1 MSKDLIRF
9 VSARQWRKAVKE
21 LEENVPLGDHKPKD
35 LGVRLGFNAE
45 VETLK
50 GSTPKP
56 EGRQLLLA
64 ISSETV
70 DRDTDSIAVDGWKL
84 EQYRKNPV
92 VLFGHH
98 YWNNE
103 APVVGRSLAEFVDKG
118 KLKSLMEFT
127 PQGMVPL
134 ADTLYGLYSEGF
146 MNAASVGFIPL
157 KWQFPEDDEA
167 RAWGVDFLE
176 QELLEYS
183 LVPVPSNPDAL
194 VEARSKGIETEPLKV
209 WAEQVLDAWGKNKQ
223 SNLWIAKTPLKA
235 LRDAA
240 DPKQARSAQVPA
252 GIESK
257 PEGPGDPP
265 ESGKTGIQTMLFV
278 KDLWDKDAAK
288 VWLDEHDLYSSVYDE
303 TDEHHRFRQFEPE
316 ACESG
321 SFVTLTESFPDGV
334 SAVSCTA
341 KAAAAV
347 VTDGAKQVAAAE
359 TDGEPDGSP
368 DVGSAGSR
376 VVEFAEESLRFKDG
390 AADSELAAL
399 IASTDW
405 TITRVGDVVHMES
418 RSAGSEGITAPAP
431 EKAAVPEPEPVVIGD
446 GVTLTDAQ
454 LELLKGIGLDLETM
468 KLGGEGGGEGF
479 VIVDSDDDG
488 SDERSLSDLREVLA
502 EVIGEDVEAAITH
515 AINGGNRNA

>member
-1 MSKDLIRF
+1 MSEKLKF
-9 VSARQWRKAVKE
+9 VSARQWRKAAQE
-21 LEENVPLGDHKPKD
+21 LEESIPRGDIRPKD

-45 VETLK
+45 IETLK

-56 EGRQLLLA
+56 EGRQILIA

-70 DRDTDSIAVDGWKL
+70 DRDTDSIAVDGWDL

-103 APVVGRSLAEFVDKG
+103 APVVGRSLTEFVHKG
-118 KLKSLMEFT
+118 KLKSLLEFT
-127 PQGMVPL
+127 PQGIVPL

-146 MNAASVGFIPL
+146 MNAASVGFIP
-157 KWQFPEDDEA
+157 KEWKYPEDDEK
-167 RAWGVDFLE
+167 RPWGVDFLA

-265 ESGKTGIQTMLFV
+265 ESGKTGIQTMLFA

-288 VWLDEHDLYSSVYDE
+288 TWLDEHDFYSSAYDE
-303 TDEHHRFRQFEPE
+303 TDEQHRFRQFDPE
-316 ACESG
+316 ACEAG
-321 SFVTLTESFPDGV
+321 SFITLTESFPDGV

-341 KAAAAV
+341 KAPAVV
-347 VTDGAKQVAAAE
+347 VTDGATQVAAP
-359 TDGEPDGSP
+359 DGESEPPESSKIES
-368 DVGSAGSR
+368 VAGR
-376 VVEFAEESLRFKDG
+376 VIEFSEGALHFKDG

-418 RSAGSEGITAPAP
+418 RSAGSEGTTAPAP
-431 EKAAVPEPEPVVIGD
+431 EKTAAPDPEPVVTGD

-454 LELLKGIGLDLETM
+454 VELLASLGVDLETM

-502 EVIGEDVEAAITH
+502 EVISEDVEAAITH